1 MKYIVERWIEEEDRE
16 TGEKVLKIAEEK
28 EVKDEEEAKKLAEE
42 WKQLEDTKR
51 VTLHYCRHEEG
62 LPCERKVLS

>member
-28 EVKDEEEAKKLAEE
+28 EVKDEAEAKKVAEE
-42 WKQLEDTKR
+42 WKQLENTKR

-62 LPCERKVLS
+62 KPCERKVL